1 MNIIALDIETTGL
14 NPRTDRIHGVGTFDG
29 AIGKYVDVND
39 TELRQYLANKD
50 NHIVGH
56 NIRFDLKFLVQAGVV
71 INCKVWDTKLLAQ
84 LIDENQPLG
93 LKDLSVKYFGESS
106 LTNKKE
112 LDRAISSIN
121 GRSVADLCR
130 YDLEDDSE
138 PFHYTIKRYCLEDCK
153 NTLKLF
159 WSLVPA
165 IKKMDKAL
173 KEKKYVTS
181 PLDYYTNE
189 MMPLEKVLLAM
200 ELDGIKLDEAAL
212 NRYASTLLAENV
224 RLLAEMSL
232 ICAKEI
238 NNIEEALYEKVL
250 ATKQTPRGKANVQK
264 RSAKSHTKFNWQS
277 AEHLSMLIF
286 GQFKIPEKLVEKTAT
301 GKPST
306 SESSLEVIYKAYGPQ
321 DKIKKALEI
330 YRAWKKNIKILNTY
344 TGDAVEKTGLLAHV
358 DNGRIYAE
366 YLQTGRSKEDS
377 SGGTV
382 TGRLSSR
389 NPNMQNLPRGSEV
402 KKFFLPDPGQIF
414 VYFDYSQLELRLAA
428 HLSNDRLLLKGYN
441 DGIDLHQITAEAIGA
456 DRQTG
461 KAVNFAMIY
470 DASAYRLTSMIDR
483 SVEDCRDIIAQFY
496 DLYKGYKEYLVR
508 QRQFIEQ
515 HACVISEAGRLR
527 RLPAIEYEP
536 TNSKEWRHALKQ
548 GYNFPIQSL
557 GATITKRAMIQLHSM
572 KYRLVTQVH
581 DSVVISIPNDRHVEA
596 RVEEIKQVA
605 ENVYPL
611 RVPLKVDIKLLTSL
625 SESDI
630 IINKE
635 IEHEPKTIKLSRP
648 S

>member
-14 NPRTDRIHGVGTFDG
+14 NPRRDRIHGVGTFDG
-29 AIGKYVDVND
+29 TEGNYVGIDDVA
-39 TELRQYLANKD
+39 LRQYLANKD

-56 NIRFDLKFLVQAGVV
+56 NIRFDLKFLVQAGIA
-71 INCKVWDTKLLAQ
+71 INCQVWDTKLLAQ

-93 LKDLSVKYFGESS
+93 LKDLSVKYFGNSA
-106 LTNKKE
+106 LDNKRE
-112 LDRAISSIN
+112 LDRAVTSIN

-130 YDLEDDSE
+130 LDLDDETE
-138 PFHYTIKRYCLEDCK
+138 PFYHIIKKYCIEDCK

-165 IKKMDKAL
+165 LKNMDAAL
-173 KEKKYVTS
+173 KAKKYVAS

-189 MMPLEKVLLAM
+189 MMPLESVLLKM

-212 NRYASTLLAENV
+212 NRYSCALTSENV

-250 ATKQTPRGKANVQK
+250 ATKHTPKGKANVQR
-264 RSAKSHTKFNWQS
+264 RSTKCHTKFNWQS
-277 AEHLSMLIF
+277 AEHLSSLIF
-286 GQFKIPEKLVEKTAT
+286 GEFKIPEKLVEKTAT

-306 SESSLEVIYKAYGPQ
+306 SESSLEVIYKAHGPQ
-321 DKIKKALEI
+321 DRIKKVLEI
-330 YRAWKKNIKILNTY
+330 YKAWKKNIKILNTY

-389 NPNMQNLPRGSEV
+389 NPNMQNLPRGSEI

-441 DGIDLHQITAEAIGA
+441 DGIDLHQITADAIGA

-461 KAVNFAMIY
+461 KSVNFAMIY

-496 DLYKGYKEYLVR
+496 DLYKGYKAYLN
-508 QRQFIEQ
+508 QQKEFIEQ

-536 TNSKEWRHALKQ
+536 TGSKEWRHALKQ

-557 GATITKRAMIQLHSM
+557 GATITKRAMIQLHNM
-572 KYRLVTQVH
+572 GYRLVTQVH
-581 DSVVISIPNDRHVEA
+581 DSVVISIPDDHQVNSKLA
-596 RVEEIKQVA
+596 EIKQVS

-630 IINKE
+630 LVNKE
-635 IEHEPKTIKLSRP
+635 KTHESKTSQYGRT